1 MADGPDSSFIHT
13 RFRPVERLSTASLVA
28 RQLVQQLGAE
38 HFPVGARLPSERQ
51 LAQMLGVGRSTLR
64 EALTALELLG
74 LVEVRPGSGSYL
86 RSDSKQLLAQALEL
100 SLALGE
106 PEVGDLV
113 EVREHLELLAARLAT
128 ERATKAQVE
137 NLRTYVDQMR
147 AAGTDVDAFVE
158 ADIAFHLEIAGI
170 AHNVV
175 LQSLLKSLQ
184 SLLADWFDRTLRVPG
199 TMEATLTEHEAVFTA
214 IEQGD
219 PDAAEAAMATL
230 MTAADKRV
238 RRSE

>member
-1 MADGPDSSFIHT
+1 MADGQGTSFIHT

-175 LQSLLKSLQ
+175 LQSLLTSLQ
-184 SLLADWFDRTLRVPG
+184 SLLADWFERTLRVPG

-214 IEQGD
+214 IEHGD